1 MWSGGCRQLN
11 NSKETQ
17 VKHSCS
23 PLFYALEVTLPI
35 LFAGKTWQERKCIS
49 EYLNTGLK
57 TESQNIIFWV
67 TFLYLFWQKSPYSPA
82 FVFDPCSSTVKV
94 SITSKASC
102 FWSSNELF
110 LESTKKIFSDAE
122 VTENTTLSKDASW
135 YFAPT
140 LLFSL
145 LPRRAGSPTI
155 FQSKLRFR
163 LRMHSWES
171 LTMNH
176 LKS

>member
-1 MWSGGCRQLN
+1 MWSGGCCQVN

-23 PLFYALEVTLPI
+23 PLFYALEVMLPI

-82 FVFDPCSSTVKV
+82 FVFDPCSSIVRV

-110 LESTKKIFSDAE
+110 LESTKKYFQTLKSQKIPLFSKMLLG
-122 VTENTTLSKDASW
+122 TLHQHFYFLCFPREQAAPPFSKASW
-135 YFAPT
+135 DLDYTCVPGKA
-140 LLFSL
+140 
-145 LPRRAGSPTI
+145 
-155 FQSKLRFR
+155 
-163 LRMHSWES
+163 
-171 LTMNH
+171 
-176 LKS
+176 